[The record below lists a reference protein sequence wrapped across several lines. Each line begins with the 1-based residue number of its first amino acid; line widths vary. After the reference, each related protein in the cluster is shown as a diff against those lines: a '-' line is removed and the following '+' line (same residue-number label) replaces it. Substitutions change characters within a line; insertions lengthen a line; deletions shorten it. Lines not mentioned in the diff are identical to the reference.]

1 MLPWHPEFSC
11 MKLLVRDDS
20 RRKEEFHAAFDLAWD
35 SALLLVVEAITAGL
49 TTIWFAGGALVA
61 AIACYA
67 GANLTVQIL
76 LFLCVSL
83 VLLIFT
89 RPLAM
94 KYFNKETIQ
103 TNANS
108 LIGKKAVVIQEID
121 NLAQTGQVRINDIEW
136 TARSAD
142 DEKIGEGTVV
152 TIEEIR
158 GVKLIVK
165 QNKED

>member
-1 MLPWHPEFSC
+1 MQPLIW
-11 MKLLVRDDS
+11 LGIL
-20 RRKEEFHAAFDLAWD
+20 
-35 SALLLVVEAITAGL
+35 ALLLVVEAITAGL

-108 LIGKKAVVIQEID
+108 LIG
-121 NLAQTGQVRINDIEW
+121 W

>member
-35 SALLLVVEAITAGL
+35 SCV
-49 TTIWFAGGALVA
+49 
-61 AIACYA
+61 IACCRGNY
-67 GANLTVQIL
+67 GRTDHHLVCRRRTGRCYCM
-76 LFLCVSL
+76 LCRSEPHCTDIAVSVCFIGTSHL
-83 VLLIFT
+83 YQTTGNEVL
-89 RPLAM
+89 
-94 KYFNKETIQ
+94 Q
-103 TNANS
+103 
-108 LIGKKAVVIQEID
+108 QID

>member
-1 MLPWHPEFSC
+1 MQPLIW
-11 MKLLVRDDS
+11 LGIL
-20 RRKEEFHAAFDLAWD
+20 
-35 SALLLVVEAITAGL
+35 ALLLVVEASTAGL
-49 TTIWFAGGALVA
+49 TTIWFGGGALVA
-61 AIACYA
+61 GIACYA

>member
-35 SALLLVVEAITAGL
+35 SCV
-49 TTIWFAGGALVA
+49 
-61 AIACYA
+61 IACCRGNY
-67 GANLTVQIL
+67 GRTDHHLVCRRRTGRCYCM
-76 LFLCVSL
+76 LCRSEPHCTDIAVSVCFIGTSHL
-83 VLLIFT
+83 YQTTGNEVLQ
-89 RPLAM
+89 
-94 KYFNKETIQ
+94 ETIQ